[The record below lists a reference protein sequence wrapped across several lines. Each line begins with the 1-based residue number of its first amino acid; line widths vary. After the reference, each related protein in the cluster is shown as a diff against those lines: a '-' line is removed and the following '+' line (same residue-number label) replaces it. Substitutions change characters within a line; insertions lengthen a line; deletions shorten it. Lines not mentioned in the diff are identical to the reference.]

1 MKIKIAFSLMGF
13 RQERIWRSEDYCD
26 FCKDAEIKMDP
37 TKQQKISICIW
48 TKVLKKIEILY
59 CEPEQG
65 TILGEESEGEDDGED
80 EEEKRPFE
88 SLMV

>member
-59 CEPEQG
+59 CEPKQG